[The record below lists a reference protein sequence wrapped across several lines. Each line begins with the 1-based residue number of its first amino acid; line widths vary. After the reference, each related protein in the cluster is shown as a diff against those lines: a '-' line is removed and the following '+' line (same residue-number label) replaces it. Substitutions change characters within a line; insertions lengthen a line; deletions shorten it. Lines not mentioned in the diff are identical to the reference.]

1 MADTSSNFTP
11 KTPSSDSTPKKTG
24 SNPAPKM
31 SGSDSTAK
39 TLKIIIAVL
48 AVVIVG
54 MVVFLVMNNSK
65 HEEDKQ
71 ILAAEKQVI
80 ENQLEDLQYTYA
92 ALKTDNDT
100 LSVQLLEEQERVELL
115 LEKIKKAEI
124 SNRSQ
129 LKKYEDELGTLRAI
143 MRNYVTQID
152 SLNNLN
158 QQLMAEN
165 RQIREENQQTQIR
178 ADELA
183 QKTTELSNRVE
194 VGAVL
199 KARDVIAVGLNSK
212 GKENARAKNVEKIR
226 VCFTIIENSL
236 TEKGPRN
243 VYLRVKGPDGIILAS
258 SEDNLFASGD
268 GQLVYSAA
276 REVDYQG
283 DDIEMCIFADT
294 PNTQKGTYEL
304 TLYSGGMLIGSG
316 SIAFK

>member
-1 MADTSSNFTP
+1 MADTSSN
-11 KTPSSDSTPKKTG
+11 
-24 SNPAPKM
+24 
-31 SGSDSTAK
+31 STAK

-54 MVVFLVMNNSK
+54 MVVFLIMNNSK
-65 HEEDKQ
+65 SEGEKQ
-71 ILAAEKQVI
+71 TLVAEKQVI
-80 ENQLEDLQYTYA
+80 QNQLEDLQYTYA

-100 LSVQLLEEQERVELL
+100 LSVQLQEEQERIEVL
-115 LEKIKKAEI
+115 LEKIKKTEI

-143 MRNYVTQID
+143 MRSYVTQID

-158 QQLMAEN
+158 QQLMTEN
-165 RQIREENQQTQIR
+165 RQIREESQQTQRR

-183 QKTTELSNRVE
+183 QKTTALSGQVE
-194 VGAVL
+194 KGAVL
-199 KARDVIAVGLNSK
+199 KARDVIAVGLNGK

-226 VCFTIIENSL
+226 VCFTLIENSL

-243 VYLRVKGPDGIILAS
+243 VYLRVKGPDGIVLAS
-258 SEDNLFASGD
+258 SEDNLFAFGD
-268 GQLVYSAA
+268 SQLVYSAV

-294 PNTQKGTYEL
+294 PSTQKGTYEL
-304 TLYSGGMLIGSG
+304 TLYSGGALVGSG
-316 SIAFK
+316 SVAFK

>member
-1 MADTSSNFTP
+1 MTDTSSN
-11 KTPSSDSTPKKTG
+11 
-24 SNPAPKM
+24 
-31 SGSDSTAK
+31 STAK

-65 HEEDKQ
+65 HTEEKEN
-71 ILAAEKQVI
+71 LTAEKQVI
-80 ENQLEDLQYTYA
+80 QNQLEDLQFTYA

-100 LSVQLLEEQERVELL
+100 LSVKLEEEQERVEAL
-115 LEKIKKAEI
+115 LERIKKTEI

-165 RQIREENQQTQIR
+165 RQIREESQQTARR

-183 QKTTELSNRVE
+183 QKTTDLSSRVE
-194 VGAVL
+194 IGAVL

-226 VCFTIIENSL
+226 VCFTLIENSL
-236 TEKGPRN
+236 AEKGPRN
-243 VYLRVKGPDGIILAS
+243 VYVRVKGPDGIILAT
-258 SEDNLFASGD
+258 SEDNLFAFGD
-268 GQLVYSAA
+268 SQLVYSAV

-283 DDIEMCIFADT
+283 EDIEMCIFCDT
-294 PNTQKGTYEL
+294 PDTQKGNYEL
-304 TLYSGGMLIGSG
+304 TLYSGGALIGSG
-316 SIAFK
+316 AIAFR